1 MGRGKEWSKE
11 ESLHLAE
18 AWVQMSEG
26 EGANRVIGTNQ
37 TMEQFWRG
45 VMDIFVT
52 KAPQP
57 TPPGVYGNREWT
69 ALKSHWSEGVSRDV
83 KRFRKSLNR
92 VYARNLS
99 GVSEQDKI
107 NIAVVLHRGISDAP
121 DYRLASYDPTLW
133 KFYDCWLFLRTHPA
147 FMFNVDQNVSTTES
161 QQTLSSTASL
171 SLENDDSIDH
181 GGEMEPRDIILAT
194 PTTDA
199 SIQSRSRGPGPGI
212 RKTKSIAMD
221 DDFKKKRMKFNDD
234 FLRTLAQR
242 QETYS
247 KYVSSMQQNQI
258 FKNAAIGFEMF
269 KDSDPEEAEKYKKK
283 MMAVMEEST
292 NDDNNDTS
300 IDDASS
306 QND

>member
-1 MGRGKEWSKE
+1 
-11 ESLHLAE
+11 
-18 AWVQMSEG
+18 
-26 EGANRVIGTNQ
+26 
-37 TMEQFWRG
+37 
-45 VMDIFVT
+45 
-52 KAPQP
+52 
-57 TPPGVYGNREWT
+57 
-69 ALKSHWSEGVSRDV
+69 
-83 KRFRKSLNR
+83 
-92 VYARNLS
+92 
-99 GVSEQDKI
+99 
-107 NIAVVLHRGISDAP
+107 
-121 DYRLASYDPTLW
+121 
-133 KFYDCWLFLRTHPA
+133 
-147 FMFNVDQNVSTTES
+147 
-161 QQTLSSTASL
+161 
-171 SLENDDSIDH
+171 
-181 GGEMEPRDIILAT
+181 
-194 PTTDA
+194 
-199 SIQSRSRGPGPGI
+199 
-212 RKTKSIAMD
+212 MD